1 MKKKGAASAARLA
14 CALAGA
20 IIVIAGCHKV
30 TGGGWIAGVNGGK
43 ATFGFQ
49 AQCVD
54 DEFGD
59 PSQFEGQFQFNDRGA
74 GVRFHG
80 DVNANQT
87 YVGAPEEWSC
97 SDIVELVFPA
107 ELNQALFQGEC
118 TSPGGITGTFSVEVT
133 DNGTPG
139 SMAGD
144 VITVSTPYTVVTE
157 FGTFTFGEPCTDDL
171 QPYSNSGVI
180 GGGNL
185 VSHGHK
191 DADPGARKKG

>member
-14 CALAGA
+14 CALAAA
-20 IIVIAGCHKV
+20 IVIIAGCHKV

-107 ELNQALFQGEC
+107 ELNQALFRGEC

-133 DNGTPG
+133 DNGTPATALLVWRRQVPTG
-139 SMAGD
+139 WNLEVRIPVSALGFEAGA
-144 VITVSTPYTVVTE
+144 VAV
-157 FGTFTFGEPCTDDL
+157 G
-171 QPYSNSGVI
+171 
-180 GGGNL
+180 
-185 VSHGHK
+185 
-191 DADPGARKKG
+191 KG